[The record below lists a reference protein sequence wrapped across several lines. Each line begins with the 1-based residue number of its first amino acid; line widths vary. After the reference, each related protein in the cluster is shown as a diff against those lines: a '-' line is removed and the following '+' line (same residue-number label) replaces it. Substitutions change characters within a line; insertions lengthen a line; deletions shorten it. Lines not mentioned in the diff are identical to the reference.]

1 MVKKWIQKAIKT
13 KGKTHRLL
21 SIPQH
26 KKIPMKLLERKIR
39 QLKQKAERRGSFCNK
54 DLKIYRR
61 LILAKTLKRI
71 NKKRKK

>member
-1 MVKKWIQKAIKT
+1 MVKKWIQEAIKT
-13 KGKTHRLL
+13 KGKTHRL
-21 SIPQH
+21 SGIPQR
-26 KKIPMKLLERKIR
+26 KKIPVKLLERKIK
-39 QLKQKAERRGSFCNK
+39 QLKQKARKRGGFYKK